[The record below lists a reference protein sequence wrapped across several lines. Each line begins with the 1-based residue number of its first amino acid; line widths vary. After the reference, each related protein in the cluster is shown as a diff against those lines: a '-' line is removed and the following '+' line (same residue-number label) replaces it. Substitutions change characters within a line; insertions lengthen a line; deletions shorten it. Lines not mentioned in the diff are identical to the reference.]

1 VIDDQSDWY
10 DADATSMM
18 WLSEKERAER
28 ISEQVG
34 KGLRDACQ
42 MIKMSD

>member
-34 KGLRDACQ
+34 KGFA
-42 MIKMSD
+42 